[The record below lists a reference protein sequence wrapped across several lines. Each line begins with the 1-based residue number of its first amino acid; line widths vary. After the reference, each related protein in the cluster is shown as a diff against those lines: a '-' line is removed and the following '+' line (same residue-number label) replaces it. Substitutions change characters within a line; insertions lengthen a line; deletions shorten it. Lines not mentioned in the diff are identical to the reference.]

1 MLRPF
6 KRFEKVRSKDAN
18 LANVG
23 QAVLP
28 ARLSPQRTPTRAR
41 VCTPDQHA
49 PANCPSACS
58 PARCLSLTP
67 FPPAGLRFADVQ
79 CSRAVCGHGDDAA
92 IVSILH
98 RVVTSSGCALPL
110 DPPRAPPLLAHVPV
124 CTAPPLPA
132 RAVASAA
139 RLARISLRARRACA
153 RPRATSLPPA
163 CCCPTCVAP
172 TLLAVADF
180 VLA

>member
-6 KRFEKVRSKDAN
+6 KRFEKVRSRM
-18 LANVG
+18 
-23 QAVLP
+23 P
-28 ARLSPQRTPTRAR
+28 IWPMSARRCYSCALVAAAHSHTRAR
-41 VCTPDQHA
+41 LHA
-49 PANCPSACS
+49 CSASPANCLSACS

-124 CTAPPLPA
+124 CTAPPLDQNALLPLLLSGAHLPA
-132 RAVASAA
+132 GTPRM
-139 RLARISLRARRACA
+139 
-153 RPRATSLPPA
+153 RATA
-163 CCCPTCVAP
+163 R
-172 TLLAVADF
+172 D
-180 VLA
+180 

>member
-124 CTAPPLPA
+124 CTAPPLDQHALLPLLLSGAHLPA
-132 RAVASAA
+132 GTPRM
-139 RLARISLRARRACA
+139 
-153 RPRATSLPPA
+153 RATA
-163 CCCPTCVAP
+163 R
-172 TLLAVADF
+172 D
-180 VLA
+180 